1 MSDNK
6 YQVGDQDRRRINL
19 TDEQALHD
27 WSKALHVSPDE
38 LRRAVAQVGDDADR
52 VSEYLK
58 EAHAASDIK
67 P

>member
-1 MSDNK
+1 MSDSK
-6 YQVGDQDRRRINL
+6 YLGGDHDRRRIDL

-27 WSKALHVSPDE
+27 WSKALHVSADE
-38 LRRAVAQVGDDADR
+38 LKQAVAAVGDDADR

-58 EAHAASDIK
+58 GVHMESGLK